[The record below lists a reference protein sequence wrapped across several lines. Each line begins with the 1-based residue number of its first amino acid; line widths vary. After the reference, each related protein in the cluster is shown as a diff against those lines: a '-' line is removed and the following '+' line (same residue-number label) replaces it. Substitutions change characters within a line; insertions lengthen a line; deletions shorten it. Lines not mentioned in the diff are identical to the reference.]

1 MDSIG
6 SNIDNEENKVEEEIV
21 GNEPITVPFDPNL
34 IKIRRDPFTLG
45 ELIDKIE
52 YDEVNFMTAFQ
63 RRSDLWDKTQQSRLI
78 ESVLLRLPLPAFY
91 FDEIIEHEDD
101 IEKRK
106 TIWQVIDGLQRCSA
120 FNHFIVERSFS
131 LENLEFLTQFNGKY
145 YKDLP
150 RELQRRISQT
160 PITVYV
166 VEKGTPD
173 EVKFNI
179 FKRINTG
186 GLILTPQEIRHAM
199 NQGVPADFVAE
210 LADLKEFKDATC
222 HIIKTERM
230 EDRDFITRYVS
241 FYLQNYTSYQ
251 PDLDSFMN
259 KGMGKIKLLTDTERV
274 EMKSRFIKSM
284 QTAIELF
291 DDDAFRK
298 RTNVYDRRK
307 PINKALF
314 EVQSVIY
321 AKMSDSQLRL
331 LVNKKNVFKHKFIQ
345 LNNDEKFRYA
355 ISSGTGQKDSVVRRF
370 SEFKRIIEET
380 IEEKISI

>member
-370 SEFKRIIEET
+370 SEFKRIIDET

>member
-21 GNEPITVPFDPNL
+21 GNDPITVPFDPNL
-34 IKIRRDPFTLG
+34 IRIRRDPFTLG

-52 YDEVNFMTAFQ
+52 HDEVNFKTAFQ
-63 RRSDLWDKTQQSRLI
+63 RKSDLWDKTQQSRLI

-166 VEKGTPD
+166 VEKGTPE

-199 NQGVPADFVAE
+199 NQGIPADFVAE

-284 QTAIELF
+284 QTAIKLF

-370 SEFKRIIEET
+370 SEFKRIIDET